1 MIDNFFYTIQ
11 RPSRYLGNEINVPR
25 KDWAGSKVR
34 IALAFPDVY
43 EVGMSHL
50 GILLL
55 YNILNQKDWVGAER
69 VFAPWP
75 DMEARLRA
83 SGKPLVSLESSTPLR
98 IFDVVGFSLQYELS
112 YTNVLTMLELGGVPP
127 LAASRGSDA
136 PLVIGGGPNAF
147 NPEPV
152 APFFDA
158 VVLGD
163 GEEVILEIA
172 ELIKDWKMQGGGRSD
187 ILQALSGIEGIYV
200 PHFFQPLYDSKGRIR
215 EIKLGSPGK
224 IRIRKRIIPSLEMSK
239 QPSRPLVPCN
249 RIIHDR
255 LSLELARGC
264 TRGCRFCQA
273 GFIYRPVRE
282 RSPQA
287 IMGAAADGLA
297 STGHDELSLLALSV
311 GDYTNIQGL
320 LQTLVQQHRNGQVAI
335 SLPSL
340 RVGTL
345 DETMIEA
352 IKQVR
357 KTGFTLAPEAG
368 SERLRQVINK
378 GITERDLLEGVR
390 MVYSAG
396 WPLIKLYFMMGLP
409 TERSEDRRALVDLT
423 MKVWQ
428 EAARQRPRRK
438 LHVSISTFVPKAH
451 TPFQWE
457 AQLSLEGI
465 QQNLAFFKQ
474 HLRKKGLHFK
484 WHKPWQSVLEGVF
497 SRGDRRLAEVIL
509 RAQQLGC
516 RFDGWSDHLRVDLWQ
531 QAFATVGI
539 DPLTYAERSRDFGE
553 VLPWSHLDC
562 GVTLDYLW
570 QEYERALSE
579 QFTSDCRTGGCNN
592 CGVCDHQTVRMDL
605 QPHQAVEEGDC
616 GNPEARKDGSY
627 SYRLIFSKSGRGRFL
642 SHLEMV
648 TAMQRAMR
656 RAKLPLAYTQ
666 GYHPSPKVSYEDALP
681 LGLESQAEVMKLL
694 LLEPLHPSEVGKRL
708 NDELPVGLEILKV
721 AKEDKHTRQ
730 MTSRV
735 VTYEATLRSGVW
747 PIEGFR
753 RFHSQSLAPFR
764 QISKRSETLIQLTE
778 RLLSL
783 ESSDSQTIR
792 FTFTEGQDGN
802 LRVRDLLMHIFELSK
817 EEILDA
823 RVVKISM
830 EGRHCVH

>member
-1 MIDNFFYTIQ
+1 MTDNLIYTIQ

-25 KDWAGSKVR
+25 KDWANSKVR
-34 IALAFPDVY
+34 MVLAFPDVY

-55 YNILNQKDWVGAER
+55 YNILNQQDWIGAER

-83 SGKPLVSLESSTPLR
+83 NGKPLASLESATPLHL
-98 IFDVVGFSLQYELS
+98 FDVVGLSLQYELS
-112 YTNVLTMLELGGVPP
+112 YTNVLTMLELGGIPT
-127 LAASRGSDA
+127 LAGSRGSDS
-136 PLVIGGGPNAF
+136 PLVIGGGPTAF

-158 VVLGD
+158 LVLGD

-172 ELIKDWKMQGGGRSD
+172 ELVKEWKKQGGERSD
-187 ILQALSGIEGIYV
+187 ILQALSKIEGIYV
-200 PHFFQPLYDSKGRIR
+200 PQFFKPLYDSRGRIS
-215 EIKLGSPGK
+215 EIEPSFPGK
-224 IRIRKRIIPSLEMSK
+224 ARVRKRIIPSLEMSR
-239 QPSRPLVPCN
+239 QPSRPLVPCT

-282 RSPQA
+282 RSPQE
-287 IMGAAADGLA
+287 ILGAAAEGLA

-311 GDYTNIQGL
+311 GDYGNIQGL
-320 LQTLVQQHRNGQVAI
+320 LQTLMHHHRNGQVAI

-345 DETMIEA
+345 DEKMIEA

-368 SERLRQVINK
+368 SERLRRVINK
-378 GITERDLLEGVR
+378 SITESDLLEGVR
-390 MVYSAG
+390 KVYSAG

-409 TERSEDRRALVDLT
+409 TERSKDRWALVDLT
-423 MKVWQ
+423 MKVWH
-428 EAARQRPRRK
+428 EAAKQRPRRR
-438 LHVSISTFVPKAH
+438 LHVSVSTFVPKPH

-457 AQLSLEGI
+457 AQLSLEEI
-465 QQNLAFFKQ
+465 EENLAFFKQ

-497 SRGDRRLAEVIL
+497 SRGDRRLAKVIL
-509 RAQQLGC
+509 RAQELGC

-531 QAFATVGI
+531 QAFAEAGI
-539 DPLTYAERSRDFGE
+539 DPLKYGARSRDFDE

-562 GVTLDYLW
+562 GVSRDYLW

-579 QFTSDCRTGGCNN
+579 DFTSDCRTRGCND
-592 CGVCDHQTVRMDL
+592 CGVCDHETVRMELHL
-605 QPHQAVEEGDC
+605 QEMPEQGGRV
-616 GNPEARKDGSY
+616 NPEGEKKESY
-627 SYRLIFSKSGRGRFL
+627 SYRLVFSKSGRGRFL

-648 TAMQRAMR
+648 TVLQRAMR

-666 GYHPSPKVSYEDALP
+666 GYHPSPKVSFEDALP
-681 LGLESQAEVMKLL
+681 LGLESQAEEMKVILCESLL
-694 LLEPLHPSEVGKRL
+694 PSEIGKQL
-708 NDELPVGLEILKV
+708 NGELPAGLEILEV
-721 AKEDKHTRQ
+721 VKEDKDTRQ
-730 MTSRV
+730 MTPRV
-735 VTYEATLRSGVW
+735 VTYEATLKRGVW

-753 RFHSQSLAPFR
+753 RFQSQSLAPLR
-764 QISKRSETLIQLTE
+764 QRSKRGETLIQLAE

-783 ESSDSQTIR
+783 ESLDSCTIR
-792 FTFTEGQDGN
+792 LSFTQGQHGN
-802 LRVRDLLMHIFELSK
+802 IRVRDLLMHIFELSK

-823 RVVKISM
+823 RIVKISM
-830 EGRHCVH
+830 EG

>member
-1 MIDNFFYTIQ
+1 MIDNLIHTIQ

-25 KDWAGSKVR
+25 KDWANSKVR
-34 IALAFPDVY
+34 LALAFPDVY

-55 YNILNQKDWVGAER
+55 YNILNQQDWIGAER
-69 VFAPWP
+69 VFAPWS

-83 SGKPLVSLESSTPLR
+83 SGKPLVSLESATPLAL
-98 IFDVVGFSLQYELS
+98 FDLVGFSLQYELS
-112 YTNVLTMLELGGVPP
+112 YTNVLTMLELGGIPK
-127 LAASRGSDA
+127 LSESRGREA
-136 PLVIGGGPNAF
+136 PLIIAGGPNAF

-158 VVLGD
+158 IVLGD

-172 ELIKDWKMQGGGRSD
+172 TLIKDWKRLGGGRKDLLRS
-187 ILQALSGIEGIYV
+187 LSEIEGIYV
-200 PHFFQPLYDSKGRIR
+200 PQFFEPLYDSRGRIG
-215 EIKLGSPGK
+215 EIKPSFPGTTK
-224 IRIRKRIIPSLEMSK
+224 VRKRIVPRLELS
-239 QPSRPLVPCN
+239 QQRSRPLVPCT

-282 RSPQA
+282 RSPWE
-287 IMGAAADGLA
+287 ILEAAEEGLA

-311 GDYTNIQGL
+311 GDYGDIQGL
-320 LQTLVQQHRNGQVAI
+320 LQTLMRHHRNGQVAI

-345 DETMIEA
+345 DEKMIEA

-368 SERLRQVINK
+368 SERLRRVINK
-378 GITERDLLEGVR
+378 TITENDLLDGVR
-390 MVYSAG
+390 RVYSAG

-409 TERSEDRRALVDLT
+409 TEKSQDRWALVDLT

-428 EAARQRPRRK
+428 EAARQRPRRR
-438 LHVSISTFVPKAH
+438 LHVSVSTFVPKPH

-457 AQLSLEGI
+457 AQLSLEEI
-465 QQNLAFFKQ
+465 EQNLAFFKQ

-509 RAQQLGC
+509 RAQELGC
-516 RFDGWSDHLRVDLWQ
+516 RFDGWSDQLRVDLWQ
-531 QAFATVGI
+531 QAFAAAGI
-539 DPLTYAERSRDFGE
+539 DPLRYGQRSRDFDE

-562 GVTLDYLW
+562 GVNKDYLW
-570 QEYERALSE
+570 EEYERALSE
-579 QFTSDCRTGGCNN
+579 EFTTDCRTQGCND
-592 CGVCDHQTVRMDL
+592 CGVCDHKTVRMELHL
-605 QPHQAVEEGDC
+605 QELEEPGE
-616 GNPEARKDGSY
+616 GLSAEEKKEESY
-627 SYRLIFSKSGRGRFL
+627 GYRLVFSKSGRGRFL
-642 SHLEMV
+642 SHLEMA
-648 TAMQRAMR
+648 TAFQRAMR

-666 GYHPSPKVSYEDALP
+666 GYHPSPKVSFGDALP
-681 LGLESQAEVMKLL
+681 LGLESQAEEMKLILHQPL
-694 LLEPLHPSEVGKRL
+694 LPSEIGKRL
-708 NDELPVGLEILKV
+708 NSKLPSGLRILEV
-721 AKEDKHTRQ
+721 AAEDKDTRQ
-730 MTSRV
+730 MTPRV
-735 VTYEATLRSGVW
+735 VTYEANLKSSVW
-747 PIEGFR
+747 PIEGFHR
-753 RFHSQSLAPFR
+753 YQRQSLGPLR
-764 QISKRSETLIQLTE
+764 QRSKRGETVIQLSE

-783 ESSDSQTIR
+783 ESLDSCSIR
-792 FTFTEGQDGN
+792 LAFTQGRNDN
-802 LRVRDLLMHIFELSK
+802 IRVRDLLMHIFDLSK

-823 RVVKISM
+823 RIVKIAM
-830 EGRHCVH
+830 EG